1 MLASNDKRLKYKTML
16 LFIRNGKQVPDSMV
30 HFFAANDDFRYDLY
44 NDLARLKKPA
54 LFPQRYN
61 NHLDLAISKL
71 LNASDYDKPDTI
83 SFIDQLPLKWAN
95 KEGLLYFFKYKR
107 KKDDN
112 WKIATVGLIQKDLN
126 KFEFEKPK
134 NRSYN
139 FDLDFTEFSNVKFN
153 EGDPTEEQLQK
164 RLKQLLY
171 AKRSSSKEFYK
182 GDESFE
188 DSVYESSAR

>member
-1 MLASNDKRLKYKTML
+1 M
-16 LFIRNGKQVPDSMV
+16 
-30 HFFAANDDFRYDLY
+30 
-44 NDLARLKKPA
+44 
-54 LFPQRYN
+54 
-61 NHLDLAISKL
+61 
-71 LNASDYDKPDTI
+71 
-83 SFIDQLPLKWAN
+83 KWAN

-112 WKIATVGLIQKDLN
+112 WKIATVGLIQKNLN
-126 KFEFEKPK
+126 KFEFEKQK

-164 RLKQLLY
+164 RLKQLVY

-182 GDESFE
+182 GAEGFE
-188 DSVYESSAR
+188 DSVYGSAVR